1 MCRSCRGASSWVWSS
16 GWLSAPPTRFS
27 WRRFASL
34 AVGSPALWCPT
45 EGAACLG
52 NGPPPGRT
60 ARCLA
65 TSGCRSVAAAA
76 AAGPKELFAR
86 DQVAGLGKCVVI
98 SPLQDRIRELSHV
111 FIVCNI
117 VNICQGIM
125 FTWATTLYT
134 FYVQGR
140 KTDGQADRHTVR
152 YPDIHDDR
160 QGREVVRLNDIHADR
175 HVNINTRPTM
185 NTDRH
190 TYTRADIHAV
200 SQIGR

>member
-1 MCRSCRGASSWVWSS
+1 M
-16 GWLSAPPTRFS
+16 
-27 WRRFASL
+27 
-34 AVGSPALWCPT
+34 GSPALWCPA

-76 AAGPKELFAR
+76 VVAGPKELFAR

-134 FYVQGR
+134 FYVKGR

-160 QGREVVRLNDIHADR
+160 QGREVVRLNDIHAQTCK
-175 HVNINTRPTM
+175 HQHK
-185 NTDRH
+185 TDNEYRQAHIYTSRH
-190 TYTRADIHAV
+190 TR
-200 SQIGR
+200 S